1 MLKLPDIPI
10 FTIFV
15 SLIHF
20 VVFKPN
26 LIPMKRKFLWISG
39 LVILIALF
47 AFMWWRYY
55 FVFGEGVK
63 AGTLNF
69 VVKKGYVFKTWE
81 GRLIQEG
88 FTTPTPGS
96 MQSNEFEFSV
106 TNDSIAV
113 VLERSGGKFV
123 ELRYKEFLHPLP
135 WRGMSN
141 YVVTEI
147 LEVGDSSRKLNNMIP
162 QQGVN

>member
-1 MLKLPDIPI
+1 MKKKTVII
-10 FTIFV
+10 IV
-15 SLIHF
+15 LI
-20 VVFKPN
+20 
-26 LIPMKRKFLWISG
+26 
-39 LVILIALF
+39 ILIVLSVF
-47 AFMWWRYY
+47 LWWRYY

-63 AGTLNF
+63 AGNLNF
-69 VVKKGYVFKTWE
+69 FVKKGYVFKTWE

-88 FTTPTPGS
+88 FKTPAPGA

-106 TNDSIAV
+106 TDDSIAAQ
-113 VLERSGGKFV
+113 LELLGGRFV

-147 LEVGDSSRKLNNMIP
+147 VARESRDAKNNSLP
-162 QQGVN
+162 YSE